1 MKGERLNK
9 KEKIKY
15 GNLPI
20 VQKGKIYKTEE
31 KTKPTSRFLTAGL
44 IIFIIILLMFCGYSM
59 AKAIEEVVIKGN
71 AQVAEPI
78 LVVENNPAIDI
89 TETQNSGEYTF
100 KIKNYNEQDKI
111 TETDLKYYIE
121 IISDA
126 DDSVKI
132 ELYQKENQIKLNN
145 NKTEFIKISKNQKEE
160 IEYKIKIT
168 YNNTNS
174 FKDIIGKIQVKVHTE
189 HEKQQKN

>member
-1 MKGERLNK
+1 MNK

-15 GNLPI
+15 ENLPI

-132 ELYQKENQIKLNN
+132 ELYQQENQIKLNN

-189 HEKQQKN
+189 QEKA

>member
-31 KTKPTSRFLTAGL
+31 KIKPTSRFLTAGL

-132 ELYQKENQIKLNN
+132 ELYQQENQIKLNN

-189 HEKQQKN
+189 QEKA

>member
-1 MKGERLNK
+1 MKGDRLNK

-31 KTKPTSRFLTAGL
+31 KTTPTSRFLTAGL

-132 ELYQKENQIKLNN
+132 ELYQQENQIKLNN

-168 YNNTNS
+168 YNDTNS

-189 HEKQQKN
+189 QEKA

>member
-189 HEKQQKN
+189 QEKA